1 MATRK
6 VDRVQRLKDEI
17 IKLPEAEQVK
27 LFGWLEAVRD
37 VRVEDARRATDRKI
51 KLATEVP
58 VADTP
63 KEDSTK

>member
-27 LFGWLEAVRD
+27 LFVWLEAVRD
-37 VRVEDARRATDRKI
+37 VRTEDARLKSN
-51 KLATEVP
+51 LP

-63 KEDSTK
+63 KESSKS